1 LTLYQY
7 GYKLFLSPARDD
19 KGGGEMSKEVVFLG
33 DSLEVLKDFPEETR
47 ISMGHALREAQEG
60 GKALYAKPLKGIGGG
75 ATVIEICDDHDSNT
89 YRVMYT
95 VKIGSKLYV
104 LHAFQKKS
112 KRGIETPKSE
122 IEIIK
127 ARLRK
132 AKESAGI

>member
-1 LTLYQY
+1 
-7 GYKLFLSPARDD
+7 
-19 KGGGEMSKEVVFLG
+19 MSKEIVFLG
-33 DSLEVLKDFPEETR
+33 DSKEKLRAFPEETR

-60 GKALYAKPLKGIGGG
+60 GKALYAKPLERHRRG
-75 ATVIEICDDHDSNT
+75 ATVIEICDDHDGNT

-112 KRGIETPKSE
+112 KKGIETPKTE
-122 IEIIK
+122 IEVIK

-132 AKESAGI
+132 AKELGRN

>member
-1 LTLYQY
+1 
-7 GYKLFLSPARDD
+7 
-19 KGGGEMSKEVVFLG
+19 MSKELVFLG
-33 DSLEVLKDFPEETR
+33 DTLEVLRDFPEETR

-60 GKALYAKPLKGIGGG
+60 GKALYAKPLRGIGSG
-75 ATVIEICDDHDSNT
+75 ATVIEICDDHDGNT

-95 VKIGSKLYV
+95 VKIGNKLYV

-112 KRGIETPKSE
+112 KRGIETPRSE

-132 AKESAGI
+132 AINLAGM